1 MILSTK
7 FLNYQLDKCN
17 NENSREY
24 YNKNKNKK
32 NLMNVI
38 MLYIGILFLIME
50 LILFF
55 YAMKISLKIARNNN
69 ELIIFSILSITFTTP
84 FVFFMF
90 LSNQDA
96 RNALV

>member
-7 FLNYQLDKCN
+7 FLEYYLIKYN
-17 NENSREY
+17 NENIREY
-24 YNKNKNKK
+24 YNKNQKK
-32 NLMNVI
+32 QLMTSI

-50 LILFF
+50 LVLFM
-55 YAMKISLKIARNNN
+55 YALKITMKISKNNN

-84 FVFFMF
+84 FIFFMI
-90 LSNQDA
+90 LTNQDA

>member
-24 YNKNKNKK
+24 YNKNKK

>member
-24 YNKNKNKK
+24 YNKNKK

-96 RNALV
+96 RNALL

>member
-7 FLNYQLDKCN
+7 FLEYYLIKYN
-17 NENSREY
+17 NENIREY
-24 YNKNKNKK
+24 YNKNQKK
-32 NLMNVI
+32 QYMTSI

-50 LILFF
+50 LILFM
-55 YAMKISLKIARNNN
+55 YALKITMKISKNNN
-69 ELIIFSILSITFTTP
+69 ELIVFSILSITFTTP
-84 FVFFMF
+84 FIFFML